1 MKLNIVIS
9 VLIFQ
14 LNLFSDISFTID
26 ETKIIGQISSD
37 KKTQSFLGVPFAE
50 PPIGNL
56 RWKKPIPKKYI
67 ESEFLAHKFAP
78 ACMQEERIVD
88 WYKGV
93 AIGFGGDPDYI
104 SKPDISEDCLYLN
117 IWRPNNT
124 SDSLPVHVF
133 IHGGANKAGWAY
145 EPNYVGD
152 KLASNGIIAITISYR
167 LGIFGFFSHPELSMS
182 NFGLL
187 DLISALKWIKQNIH
201 LLGGD
206 PNNITIAGESA
217 GATNIEH
224 LLVSELSKG
233 LFQKAIHQ
241 SAGWSISYELDNES
255 PSENA
260 MKLALQLS
268 NNSLPLTID
277 ELRSVEPEKI
287 LTTANEIFKLGYWS
301 VLDNHS
307 IKRPI
312 KEYFAEGNFHNVD
325 LIIGS
330 NADEELMYIDNESF
344 KELMEEREE
353 WGIYNKVIDFE
364 DLSNHL
370 ANDLER
376 INFVLSSI
384 NYVCPSFYIA
394 NKVSSIKTNNVW
406 FYSFDKVR
414 SGKKAQ
420 EMGAYHGAELPYIFD
435 THDAW
440 LPTSNT
446 DKYLTEMIQ
455 NSWLNFMKT
464 GNPNFDKEVWPRH
477 KPSKF
482 KVLSIDKKVK
492 SKIHDSK
499 EVCLSLNI

>member
-1 MKLNIVIS
+1 MKFNILIS
-9 VLIFQ
+9 ALIFQ
-14 LNLFSDISFTID
+14 INLFSDVSFNID

-37 KKTQSFLGVPFAE
+37 KKTQSFLGVPYAE
-50 PPIGNL
+50 PPIGDL
-56 RWKKPIPKKYI
+56 RWREPIPKVFIKN
-67 ESEFLAHKFAP
+67 EFFADRFAS

-93 AIGFGGDPDYI
+93 AIGFGGDPNYI

-117 IWRPNNT
+117 IWRPNST

-152 KLASNGIIAITISYR
+152 KLASKGIIAVTISYR
-167 LGIFGFFSHPELSMS
+167 LGIFGFFSHPELSKS
-182 NFGLL
+182 NFALL
-187 DLISALKWIKQNIH
+187 DIISALKWIKNNIH
-201 LLGGD
+201 LVGGD

-224 LLVSELSKG
+224 LLVSDLSAG
-233 LFQKAIHQ
+233 LFNKAIHQ

-255 PSENA
+255 PAENA
-260 MKLALQLS
+260 LKLALKLS
-268 NNSLPLTID
+268 SNKEALSIN
-277 ELRSVEPEKI
+277 ELRMINPEKI
-287 LTTANEIFKLGYWS
+287 LVTANEIFKLGYWS
-301 VLDNHS
+301 VIDNHS
-307 IKRPI
+307 IKKPI
-312 KEYFAEGNFHNVD
+312 KESFAKGDFHNVD

-344 KELMEEREE
+344 KELVEEREE

-370 ANDLER
+370 ENDLER

-394 NKVSSIKTNNVW
+394 DQVSSVKNNKVW

-414 SGKKAQ
+414 FGKKAQ

-440 LPTSNT
+440 LPTSYQ
-446 DKYLTEMIQ
+446 DEYLTKIIQ

-464 GNPNFDKEVWPRH
+464 GNPNIDEIDWPRH
-477 KPSKF
+477 KPSQF
-482 KVLSIDKKVK
+482 KVLSFDKELN

-499 EVCLSLNI
+499 DFCLSLNI